1 MYGTGMYSIEPPPRR
16 AEGLAHASALKFWLR
31 LCLESKTPLKRLIS
45 LRMRRFQADRAASPS
60 FPPFAG
66 ANTFP
71 DVQTGL
77 AVSPEKYDRCT
88 LCDREKS
95 HNMLAGY
102 SGYTPGFRT
111 VAPTLAPGTENNT
124 RKFQSAGKSVVY
136 PDQPISRLMN
146 QPRLSVSSD
155 SGVPP
160 PRAYKVPDA
169 RGVMGAK
176 LDKQKERLRR
186 RADSCTGPRKRWNS
200 PTFTRRS
207 GRPCA

>member
-1 MYGTGMYSIEPPPRR
+1 MYRLAWQFLRKNMTG
-16 AEGLAHASALKFWLR
+16 AL
-31 LCLESKTPLKRLIS
+31 C
-45 LRMRRFQADRAASPS
+45 
-60 FPPFAG
+60 
-66 ANTFP
+66 
-71 DVQTGL
+71 VTGKNL
-77 AVSPEKYDRCT
+77 T
-88 LCDREKS
+88 
-95 HNMLAGY
+95 MLAGY

-155 SGVPP
+155 SS
-160 PRAYKVPDA
+160 AYLHPGPQSSR

-176 LDKQKERLRR
+176 LDKQKEEAAAPRH
-186 RADSCTGPRKRWNS
+186 SCTGPRKRWNS